1 MTYEVGAGNAAR
13 AVLTALLGAALAL
26 GLMAGPAVASAEDRT
41 TEQGQLVPPVISVAQ
56 YPEVD
61 DSDPLDPWWD
71 GDGKPSYVTISSPDP
86 EADLFW
92 YGINSD
98 PSERGSLHTVA
109 GAARTVLFTPDQPGL
124 HVITARAFDTSRTKN
139 ASATRHYFLRA
150 DSGEPPRLVWQMT
163 ESADA
168 LELTAEAE
176 PRRAVVHG
184 RVTLGTPGVSGDG
197 ARFDGP
203 EGYAATRHPAVDT
216 SHSFSVAFWA
226 RLPEDVAQ
234 QPMVPLSQGGPRGSG
249 IEFTVRPG
257 EHGWGFSVAADSTRG
272 AARVETGQGE
282 EAARGVWTHVTG
294 VHDAEL
300 RRLLL
305 YVDGRAAGS
314 VPFTTPEDLRG
325 PVVLGAALDVSTY
338 RDHFRGDLDEVRF
351 YDYALTTDQVA
362 LITAGQPLGEGARAA
377 KMVWSLEESAG
388 ATALVGRSEPV
399 LATLHGDARPGV
411 PARRDTVLQL
421 DGATGYAATDRPVLD
436 TARSHTVAG
445 WVRLD
450 GPAQDAVLIA
460 QNGAH
465 QPGIALGF
473 DEDDGWSV
481 RRAAQDTADAEVVRL
496 AAGAG
501 AADPTEWTHVI
512 GVFDAHSGELR
523 LHLNGEK
530 VGTVSVDAGF
540 TATGPLTIGAA
551 DGTAGTAQHLAGQ
564 VDDLRLYDRNFSDY
578 QARQLYWVSQ
588 P

>member
-1 MTYEVGAGNAAR
+1 M
-13 AVLTALLGAALAL
+13 LILMLGAALAL
-26 GLMAGPAVASAEDRT
+26 GPTAGSAVASAEDRT
-41 TEQGQLVPPVISVAQ
+41 AEQGQLVPPVISVAQ
-56 YPEVD
+56 YPEAV

-71 GDGKPSYVTISSPDP
+71 GDGKPGYVTISSPDP

-98 PSERGSLHTVA
+98 PSERGSLRTVA
-109 GAARTVLFTPDQPGL
+109 GAARTVLFTPDQPGV
-124 HVITARAFDTSRTKN
+124 HVISARAFDTSRTKN
-139 ASATRHYFLRA
+139 ASATRHYVVKV
-150 DSGEPPRLVWQMT
+150 DSGESPRLIWQMT

-168 LELTAEAE
+168 PALTAEAE
-176 PRRAVVHG
+176 PRRAVVRG

-203 EGYAATRHPAVDT
+203 EGYAATTHPAVDT

-226 RLPEDVAQ
+226 RLPEEGVQ
-234 QPMVPLSQGGPRGSG
+234 QPMVPVSQGSPRGSG

-257 EHGWGFSVAADSTRG
+257 EDGWGFSLAADSSRG
-272 AARVETGQGE
+272 AARVEAGQGE
-282 EAARGVWTHVTG
+282 AAARGVWTHVTG
-294 VHDAEL
+294 VHDAESGQ
-300 RRLLL
+300 LLL
-305 YVDGRAAGS
+305 YLDGRAAGS

-351 YDYALTTDQVA
+351 YDYALTADQVT
-362 LITAGQPLGEGARAA
+362 LVTTGQPLDGGARAA
-377 KMVWSLEESAG
+377 KMVWSLEERPG

-411 PARRDTVLQL
+411 PARKDTVLQL
-421 DGATGYAATDRPVLD
+421 DGVSGYAATDRPVLD

-445 WVRLD
+445 WVRLGNAD
-450 GPAQDAVLIA
+450 QDAVLIA

-465 QPGIALGF
+465 QPGIALGY

-481 RRAAQDTADAEVVRL
+481 RRAAQDTPDAEVIRL
-496 AAGAG
+496 AAGPD

-530 VGTVSVDAGF
+530 VGTVSVGAGF
-540 TATGPLTIGAA
+540 TATGRVTIGAA
-551 DGTAGTAQHLAGQ
+551 DGTAGTARHLAGQ
-564 VDDLRLYDRNFSDY
+564 VDDLRFYDRNFSDY